1 METIIFLVIGIIIGA
16 IAGYFFAV
24 SKKTGSESRIALLE
38 ESSKR
43 VEGENAQLKAQ
54 LENERNTL
62 NRQIRELEA
71 EKGRFEESA
80 RRVPKLEEE
89 LGAIR
94 EMVKNLSS
102 ENKGLIE
109 RYTSEKESMEL
120 RMKELKDAKEALTK
134 EFENIANRIFESKS
148 QSFSQQSRQNLET
161 LLKPFKENIDQF
173 KARVENIYT
182 EETKDRSSLKTE
194 LQALRELNKQLS
206 EGAQNLTEA
215 LKGDNKTL
223 GDWGEVVLERIFE
236 TSGLEKGR
244 EYEIQF
250 STRDSDGTTYRPDAI
265 IRLPGGR
272 EIIVDAKA
280 SLKAYEQYHAT
291 DDKSQKEA
299 YLKEHIKSVRNHIKL
314 LSEKDYSRL
323 EGINSLDYVLMFIPI
338 EPAFNLL
345 MKEAKEIYTEAFEKN
360 IVLVTQTTLFV
371 TLKTIQNIWKTEKR
385 NENAILITKK
395 VQDFL
400 KKLEGF
406 VTNFEEV
413 GKALDKA
420 QRVFGEA
427 EGQLKSGKGNL
438 MTRGGDIAKL
448 GGFQTKRL
456 PLGEAAGDEES
467 EDDDTRLLEE

>member
-1 METIIFLVIGIIIGA
+1 MEITFLITGIVVGVVIG
-16 IAGYFFAV
+16 YFIAV
-24 SKKTGSESRIALLE
+24 SKKSGSDSRMALLE
-38 ESSKR
+38 ESTKR
-43 VEGENAQLKAQ
+43 AEAENAQLKSQ
-54 LENERNTL
+54 LDNERITA

-71 EKGRFEESA
+71 EKGRFYESA
-80 RRVPKLEEE
+80 RRVPQLEEE
-89 LGAIR
+89 LNGLR
-94 EMVKNLSS
+94 ETVKNLNA

-109 RYTSEKESMEL
+109 RYNSEKESLEVRIEEL
-120 RMKELKDAKEALTK
+120 RDAKESLTK
-134 EFENIANRIFESKS
+134 EFEVIANRIFETK
-148 QSFSQQSRQNLET
+148 QKTFSDQTSQNLES

-173 KARVENIYT
+173 KARVENIFT

-206 EGAQNLTEA
+206 EGAQNLTDA

-223 GDWGEVVLERIFE
+223 GDWGEVVLERLFE

-244 EYEIQF
+244 EYETQF
-250 STRDSDGTTYRPDAI
+250 STRDRDGSTYRPDAI
-265 IRLPGGR
+265 IHLPGGKQ
-272 EIIVDAKA
+272 IIVDAKA
-280 SLKAYEQYHAT
+280 SLKAYEQYHST
-291 DDKSQKEA
+291 DDKALREA
-299 YLKEHIKSVRNHIKL
+299 YLKEHVKSVRGHIKL

-345 MKEAKEIYTEAFEKN
+345 MKEAKEVYTEAFEKN
-360 IVLVTQTTLFV
+360 IVIVTQTTLFV

-385 NENAILITKK
+385 NENAILIAKK

-420 QRVFGEA
+420 QKVFGEA
-427 EGQLKSGKGNL
+427 DGQLKTGRGNL
-438 MTRGGDIAKL
+438 TSRGHEIARL
-448 GGFQTKRL
+448 GGFDVKRL
-456 PLGEAAGDEES
+456 TAGDSPGEEEPGEAEK
-467 EDDDTRLLEE
+467 LF

>member
-1 METIIFLVIGIIIGA
+1 MEIIFLIVGIVIGVVI
-16 IAGYFFAV
+16 GYFVAA
-24 SKKTGSESRIALLE
+24 SRKTGSESRIALLE
-38 ESSKR
+38 ESAKR
-43 VEGENAQLKAQ
+43 AEGENSQLKTQ
-54 LENERNTL
+54 LENERSAY

-71 EKGRFEESA
+71 EKGRFYESA
-80 RRVPKLEEE
+80 RRVPQLEEE
-89 LGAIR
+89 LNGLR
-94 EMVKNLSS
+94 ESVKNLNA
-102 ENKGLIE
+102 EYKGLTE
-109 RYTSEKESMEL
+109 RYSSEKESMEVRL
-120 RMKELKDAKEALTK
+120 QELKDAKEALTK
-134 EFENIANRIFESKS
+134 EFEVIANRIFETKQKTFTD
-148 QSFSQQSRQNLET
+148 QSSQNLES

-173 KARVENIYT
+173 KTRVENIYT

-194 LQALRELNKQLS
+194 LQQLRELNKQLS

-223 GDWGEVVLERIFE
+223 GDWGEVVLERLFE

-250 STRDSDGTTYRPDAI
+250 STRDSDGSTYRPDAI
-265 IRLPGGR
+265 IHLPGGKQ
-272 EIIVDAKA
+272 IVVDAKA

-291 DDKSQKEA
+291 DDKALKEA
-299 YLKEHIKSVRNHIKL
+299 FLKEHVKSVRGHIKL
-314 LSEKDYSRL
+314 LSDKDYSRL

-360 IVLVTQTTLFV
+360 IIIVTQTTLFV

-385 NENAILITKK
+385 NENAILIAKK

-406 VTNFEEV
+406 VSNFEEV

-420 QRVFGEA
+420 QRVFHDA
-427 EGQLKSGKGNL
+427 DGQLRSGKGNL
-438 MTRGGDIAKL
+438 TSRGHEIAKL
-448 GGFQTKRL
+448 GGFDVKRL
-456 PLGEAAGDEES
+456 TAGDS
-467 EDDDTRLLEE
+467 SDEDEPGETEKLF

>member
-1 METIIFLVIGIIIGA
+1 MEITFLIVGIVIGVVI
-16 IAGYFFAV
+16 GYFVVA
-24 SKKTGSESRIALLE
+24 SRKTGSESRIVLLE
-38 ESSKR
+38 ESAKR
-43 VEGENAQLKAQ
+43 AEGENSQLKTQ
-54 LENERNTL
+54 LENERNAY

-71 EKGRFEESA
+71 EKGRFHESA
-80 RRVPKLEEE
+80 RRVPQLEEE
-89 LGAIR
+89 LNGLR
-94 EMVKNLSS
+94 ETVKNLNA
-102 ENKGLIE
+102 EYKGLTE
-109 RYTSEKESMEL
+109 RYSSEKESMEVRL
-120 RMKELKDAKEALTK
+120 QELKDAKEALTK
-134 EFENIANRIFESKS
+134 EFEVIANRIFETKQKTFTDQTS
-148 QSFSQQSRQNLET
+148 QNLES
-161 LLKPFKENIDQF
+161 LLKPFRENIDQF
-173 KARVENIYT
+173 KTRVENIYT

-223 GDWGEVVLERIFE
+223 GDWGEVVLERLFE

-244 EYEIQF
+244 EYETQF
-250 STRDSDGTTYRPDAI
+250 STRDRDGSTYRPDAI
-265 IRLPGGR
+265 IHLPGGKQ
-272 EIIVDAKA
+272 IIVDAKA

-291 DDKSQKEA
+291 DDKALKEA
-299 YLKEHIKSVRNHIKL
+299 FLKEHVKSVRGHIKL

-360 IVLVTQTTLFV
+360 IVIVTQTTLFV

-385 NENAILITKK
+385 NENAILIAKK

-406 VTNFEEV
+406 VANFEEV

-420 QRVFGEA
+420 QRVFHDA
-427 EGQLKSGKGNL
+427 DGQLKSGKGNL
-438 MTRGGDIAKL
+438 TSRGHEIARL
-448 GGFQTKRL
+448 GGFDVKRL
-456 PLGEAAGDEES
+456 AAGDSPDEDEPEET
-467 EDDDTRLLEE
+467 EKLF